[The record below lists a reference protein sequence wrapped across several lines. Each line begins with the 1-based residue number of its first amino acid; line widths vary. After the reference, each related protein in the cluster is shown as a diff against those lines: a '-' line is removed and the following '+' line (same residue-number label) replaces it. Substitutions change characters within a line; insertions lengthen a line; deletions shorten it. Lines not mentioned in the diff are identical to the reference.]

1 MKATGYNTIL
11 AYSLSIFHE
20 SGQSLDDDVVM
31 GIKGSIIVISAVI
44 ALGLA
49 RVCLRKYLL
58 VISSLGISA
67 SLVILGTYYYL
78 KEFQDV
84 HNWSYV
90 PLLLLVTMIVFFMIG
105 YGALSWTVMAEIM
118 PAKVCQIFLFQF

>member
-1 MKATGYNTIL
+1 
-11 AYSLSIFHE
+11 
-20 SGQSLDDDVVM
+20 M

-78 KEFQDV
+78 KEIQDV
-84 HNWSYV
+84 HNWSFV

-105 YGALSWTVMAEIM
+105 FGALTWTVMAEIM
-118 PAKVCQIFLFQF
+118 PAKVCLILSQH